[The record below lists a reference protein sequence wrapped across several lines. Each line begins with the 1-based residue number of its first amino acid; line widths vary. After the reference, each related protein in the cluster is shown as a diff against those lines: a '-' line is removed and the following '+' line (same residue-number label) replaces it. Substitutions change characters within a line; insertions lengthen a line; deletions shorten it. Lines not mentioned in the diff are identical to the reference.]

1 VNSVATEALRTDP
14 LAQWEEARYLLPPLI
29 LGIILL
35 WIVPMGSSLGLDE
48 SGNWWVVKDGVR
60 EMLVRAQVWPGGQ
73 SVLFNL
79 FVIGA
84 RSIGGDSDIVM
95 RIPSLLM
102 MMGTLVLI
110 YRLGKRL
117 AGPLAA
123 MFSCLIFVA
132 MREVIYVASTVR
144 PYALAILLVTGA
156 MLALMKWLDGGELL
170 YAAMYVVLAALTS
183 YATYLYCVMFL
194 VHAAYAIVRIRMRD
208 TPVRPVALLC
218 AWIASGILMLPLA
231 AQVLSAY
238 SRRAGETYLSTPNV
252 EELLASIIPPV
263 VAGAIGLGVIVALAL
278 RKPMAGSLQPF
289 PHSWVLA
296 VWALAPPAIILGLSF
311 VTDLRLFAGRYYLA
325 NAPGVALAL
334 GSILS
339 ALEPIWL
346 RRFTSS
352 AIVISAILMYGINEH
367 FMRGLHD
374 YRGAVAAVREQVK
387 DEPETPVIVMSGF
400 NESKTLA
407 NVLDPTL
414 SQPLFAPLL
423 RYRIPGHLI
432 FVPLSPLEEDNP
444 YIDQV
449 FTTTLRNKRKFLLV
463 GLFNAEFLRVWLLGR
478 GRELGFHVSFHE
490 SYNEVVVIVF
500 ERGIEFQE
508 EHPRDIA
515 R

>member
-1 VNSVATEALRTDP
+1 VSTVAAEALGTEP
-14 LAQWEEARYLLPPLI
+14 LAEREEARYLLPPLI
-29 LGIILL
+29 LGIVLL
-35 WIVPMGSSLGLDE
+35 WIVPMGNSLGLDE

-60 EMLVRAQVWPGGQ
+60 EMLVRARLWPGGQ

-102 MMGTLVLI
+102 MIGTLVLI
-110 YRLGKRL
+110 YRLGKRV

-156 MLALMKWLDGGELL
+156 MLALMNWLDGGGLL
-170 YAAMYVVLAALTS
+170 YAGMYVGLAALTA
-183 YATYLYCVMFL
+183 YATYLYCMMFL
-194 VHAAYAIVRIRMRD
+194 VHAAYAIVRIRMRNSRVG
-208 TPVRPVALLC
+208 PAALLG
-218 AWIASGILMLPLA
+218 AWMASGILMLPLA

-238 SRRAGETYLSTPNV
+238 SRRAGETYLSTPSI
-252 EELLASIIPPV
+252 EEILASIIPPV
-263 VAGAIGLGVIVALAL
+263 LAGAIGLGMILAVAL
-278 RKPMAGSLQPF
+278 RKPIAGSLKPLPQ
-289 PHSWVLA
+289 SWMLA
-296 VWALAPPAIILGLSF
+296 VWALTPPAVILVLGF

-325 NAPGVALAL
+325 NAPGIALAL
-334 GSILS
+334 GSILT

-346 RRFTSS
+346 RRFVAG

-387 DEPETPVIVMSGF
+387 DEPDTPVIVMSGF
-400 NESKTLA
+400 TESQKLA

-423 RYRIPGHLI
+423 RYQIPGHLV
-432 FVPLSPLEEDNP
+432 FVPSSPLEEDDP
-444 YIDQV
+444 YIDRV
-449 FTTTLRNKRKFLLV
+449 FATTLQNTRKFLVV
-463 GLFNAEFLRVWLLGR
+463 GLLNAEFLRSWLLGR
-478 GRELGFHVSFHE
+478 GRDLGFRVRSHE
-490 SYNEVVVIVF
+490 NYAGVVVVVF
-500 ERGIEFQE
+500 ERGIESQLK
-508 EHPRDIA
+508 HPRETA
-515 R
+515 P

>member
-1 VNSVATEALRTDP
+1 VSSIAPEAPTAEL
-14 LAQWEEARYLLPPLI
+14 LAEREEARYLFPPLI
-29 LGIILL
+29 LGIVLL
-35 WIVPMGSSLGLDE
+35 WIVPLGSSLGLDE

-60 EMLVRAQVWPGGQ
+60 EMLVRARLWPGGQ

-110 YRLGKRL
+110 YRLGQRL

-156 MLALMKWLDGGELL
+156 MFALMKWLDGGGLL
-170 YAAMYVVLAALTS
+170 CAGMYVVLAALTA
-183 YATYLYCVMFL
+183 YATYLYCMMFL
-194 VHAAYAIVRIRMRD
+194 IHAAYAMVRMRMGN
-208 TPVRPVALLC
+208 TAVRPAALLG
-218 AWIASGILMLPLA
+218 AWVASGILMLPLA

-238 SRRAGETYLSTPNV
+238 SRRAGETYLATPSI
-252 EELLASIIPPV
+252 EEVLASILPPV
-263 VAGAIGLGVIVALAL
+263 LAGAIGLGMIFALAL
-278 RKPMAGSLQPF
+278 RKPIAGSLKPGPQG
-289 PHSWVLA
+289 WVLA
-296 VWALAPPAIILGLSF
+296 VWALAPPAIILALGF

-325 NAPGVALAL
+325 NAPGLALAL

-346 RRFTSS
+346 RRFMAG
-352 AIVISAILMYGINEH
+352 AIVVSAILMYGINEH
-367 FMRGLHD
+367 FMRGLFD
-374 YRGAVAAVREQVK
+374 YRGAVAAVREHVK

-400 NESKTLA
+400 TESQKLA

-423 RYRIPGHLI
+423 RYRIPGHLV
-432 FVPLSPLEEDNP
+432 FVPSSSLEEDDP
-444 YIDQV
+444 YIDRV
-449 FTTTLRNKRKFLLV
+449 FATTLQNQRKFLVV
-463 GLFNAEFLRVWLLGR
+463 GLMNAEYLHVWLLGR
-478 GRELGFHVSFHE
+478 GRERGFRVSSHE
-490 SYNEVVVIVF
+490 NYGGVAVVVF
-500 ERGIEFQE
+500 ERGAESQ
-508 EHPRDIA
+508 R
-515 R
+515 

>member
-1 VNSVATEALRTDP
+1 MNSVAGEARRTEPLAEREEAL
-14 LAQWEEARYLLPPLI
+14 YLWPPLI

-60 EMLVRAQVWPGGQ
+60 EMLARARVWPGGQ

-79 FVIGA
+79 LVIGA
-84 RSIGGDSDIVM
+84 RSIGGDSDVVM

-102 MMGTLVLI
+102 AMGTLVLI
-110 YRLGKRL
+110 YRLGKRV
-117 AGPLAA
+117 AGPLAG

-156 MLALMKWLDGGELL
+156 MLALVNWLDSGRLL
-170 YAAMYVVLAALTS
+170 YAGVYVVLAALTA
-183 YATYLYCVMFL
+183 YATYLYCMMFL
-194 VHAAYAIVRIRMRD
+194 VHAAYAFVRMRMGN
-208 TPVRPVALLC
+208 TTVRPAALLS
-218 AWIASGILMLPLA
+218 AWMASGILMLPLA

-238 SRRAGETYLSTPNV
+238 SRRAGETYLPAPNL
-252 EELLASIIPPV
+252 EEILASVIPPV
-263 VAGAIGLGVIVALAL
+263 LAGAIGLGMIVALAL
-278 RKPMAGSLQPF
+278 RKPIAGSFKPF
-289 PHSWVLA
+289 PQSWLLA
-296 VWALAPPAIILGLSF
+296 VWALTPPAIILVLGF

-339 ALEPIWL
+339 ALEPVWL
-346 RRFTSS
+346 RRFIAG
-352 AIVISAILMYGINEH
+352 AIVIAAILMYGVNEH

-400 NESKTLA
+400 NESKKLA

-423 RYRIPGHLI
+423 RYQIPGHLI

-478 GRELGFHVSFHE
+478 GHDLGFHIRSHE
-490 SYNEVVVIVF
+490 SYREVVVAVF
-500 ERGIEFQE
+500 ER
-508 EHPRDIA
+508 DLA